1 MIEVAVQAE
10 PGWDDGTDWEKLA
23 TEAVAAAI
31 PIVEKMAWGTA
42 TAEEIETYNFL
53 DSVVVVEHL
62 GAVGAKFAR
71 GSSRPTQRRPQPP
84 SRLCV

>member
-31 PIVEKMAWGTA
+31 RISPFAEMLTAAYMAEVSIRLTDD
-42 TAEEIETYNFL
+42 AEVQAL
-53 DSVVVVEHL
+53 DDALTLSGASDL
-62 GAVGAKFAR
+62 GSGGDASAKRARTVG
-71 GSSRPTQRRPQPP
+71 P
-84 SRLCV
+84 